1 MVRKTPVNVE
11 KGKKGFQRTAPKV
24 LTAPETPLLPEIAQL
39 VKDEK
44 LSYEDAI
51 SKYENCSKI
60 SRVYYQIGDDFR
72 SPSSYIVEEKKH
84 ERFQNVALQP
94 GWLTEEEYWNRI
106 NTPVVDVER
115 LTRFE
120 RLFHINGLIKTLKR
134 KSKIFNSLQ
143 VAAIGAG
150 TGAFGYVFTQI
161 PENWWNVIPF
171 IMVAEVFRIIS
182 RRYSKKIDEDLK
194 NTEQQ
199 GRDILRQ
206 VKKYEYDEYPCS
218 DLNKAL

>member
-11 KGKKGFQRTAPKV
+11 KGKKGFQRTPPKV
-24 LTAPETPLLPEIAQL
+24 LLAPEVPLLPEIAQL
-39 VKDEK
+39 VKQET

-51 SKYENCSKI
+51 RKYENCNKTF
-60 SRVYYQIGDDFR
+60 RVYYQIGDDSR
-72 SPSSYIVEEKKH
+72 KPSSYIMEEKQH
-84 ERFQNVALQP
+84 ERFEKVNLQP

-134 KSKIFNSLQ
+134 KSKIFNTLQ
-143 VAAIGAG
+143 VAAIGLG

-171 IMVAEVFRIIS
+171 IMVAEVFRILT
-182 RRYSKKIDEDLK
+182 RRYSKKIDEDLQ
-194 NTEQQ
+194 NAEQQ
-199 GRDILRQ
+199 GKDILKQ
-206 VKKYEYDEYPCS
+206 VKKYENDENSCGS
-218 DLNKAL
+218 SNNT